1 MRLGYAIVALAALIG
16 LVVASLLLS
25 ASAPPRPQTVADVL
39 AVGGVPPAD
48 LDRRRAEAIALLTT
62 ECMTG
67 LGLPYHALPEAP
79 PAIPNGDL
87 EPIEWAERWGFG
99 VSTSVD
105 ARPADPAP
113 LADPNAAWAA
123 SLPAPAAA
131 RYRAALY
138 GTPDGAVE
146 GCQRAASDEVL
157 GLRDRLLAPLAPALA
172 DLETEIATDP
182 GTAAAV
188 AAWRRCVELAWPGS
202 TALERRTA
210 GSVFIERFTA
220 ALDEVRDRADLA
232 RVQAD
237 ERRVAAAVARCELE
251 YVAARARIAAPH
263 EARFLQEHG
272 ERLRAIGE
280 AIHAAER
287 AWPSLATSTGRW
299 AGPALSGSVS
309 GRSR

>member
-1 MRLGYAIVALAALIG
+1 VRLGYAIVALAALFG

-25 ASAPPRPQTVADVL
+25 AAGPPRPQTVADVL
-39 AVGGVPPAD
+39 AVGGLPAAE

-62 ECMTG
+62 ECMAD
-67 LGLPYHALPEAP
+67 LGLPYQPVPDAP
-79 PAIPNGDL
+79 PAIPDADL
-87 EPIEWAERWGFG
+87 EPVDWAERWGFG

-105 ARPADPAP
+105 VPPAAPAP

-138 GTPDGAVE
+138 GTPDGAAE

-172 DLETEIATDP
+172 DLETRVAADP

-188 AAWRRCVELAWPGS
+188 AAWRRCVELAWPGW
-202 TALERRTA
+202 TAPARRTA
-210 GSVFIERFTA
+210 GSVLIERFTA
-220 ALDEVRDRADLA
+220 ALADVRDRADLA

-237 ERRVAAAVARCELE
+237 ERRVAAAVARCELD
-251 YVAARARIAAPH
+251 YVGARARITAPY

-272 ERLRAIGE
+272 ERLRAIGG

-287 AWPSLATSTGRW
+287 AWPSLATATGRW
-299 AGPALSGSVS
+299 VGPLSGSVTD
-309 GRSR
+309 RSR